1 MESIANKSFR
11 LIGETIISLFSY
23 IGGLLLLF
31 WESLLWISRGAIMQ
45 IRLILDQAAS
55 LGVNSS
61 TIVLITTAFTGAVIS
76 LQLAY
81 MAARFGADRFVG
93 FGVAVAMAR
102 ELAPMITAIAVA
114 GRAGSSITAEL
125 GSMQVTEQIDAL
137 EAMAVSPVRYLVV
150 PRLIAMAIIIPMLC
164 LFAIIAG
171 VVGGGVVA
179 NITAGIGYNVYF
191 ESIADMVMIRDV
203 YKGLFKSFIFAIQ
216 IAIIACYQGLKTR
229 GGAAGVGTATTG
241 SVVYSMLIVF
251 ITNFL
256 LSAILFPPEGGGIW

>member
-1 MESIANKSFR
+1 MDSIAIKTFRFVGEAVLSF
-11 LIGETIISLFSY
+11 FSY
-23 IGGLLLLF
+23 IGGLVLLF
-31 WESLLWISRGAIMQ
+31 VDSIRWITRGAILQ
-45 IRLILDQAAS
+45 GRLIIEQSAK

-81 MAARFGADRFVG
+81 MAARFGAARFVG
-93 FGVAVAMAR
+93 FGVAIAMAR

-125 GSMQVTEQIDAL
+125 GSMKVTEQIDAL

-150 PRLIAMAIIIPMLC
+150 PRLIAMAIIIPILC

-179 NITAGIGYNVYF
+179 NATAGISYQVYF
-191 ESIADMVMIRDV
+191 DSISNMVMMEDV
-203 YKGLFKSFIFAIQ
+203 YKGLFKSFIFAMQ
-216 IAIIACYQGLKTR
+216 IAIIACYQGLKTGR
-229 GGAAGVGTATTG
+229 GSRSGYGNDRFSCIFDA
-241 SVVYSMLIVF
+241 YSIYNQLPAVSPVI
-251 ITNFL
+251 
-256 LSAILFPPEGGGIW
+256 SP

>member
-1 MESIANKSFR
+1 MESIATKTFR
-11 LIGETIISLFSY
+11 FVGETVLSFFSY
-23 IGGLLLLF
+23 IGGLLILF
-31 WESLLWISRGAIMQ
+31 RESVLWMYRGAIMQ
-45 IRLILDQAAS
+45 GRLIIEQSAK

-61 TIVLITTAFTGAVIS
+61 TIVMITTVFTGAVIS

-81 MAARFGADRFVG
+81 MASRFGAARFVG
-93 FGVAVAMAR
+93 FGVAIAMAR

-150 PRLIAMAIIIPMLC
+150 PRLTAMAIIIPMLC
-164 LFAIIAG
+164 LFAMIGG

-179 NITAGIGYNVYF
+179 NLTAGVSYSVYF
-191 ESIADMVMIRDV
+191 ESISDMMAVKDI

-256 LSAILFPPEGGGIW
+256 LSAILFPPEGGGLW